1 MHLIVLLCLMRGRY
15 LGAGPRH
22 RRIRFY
28 NRCEYTA
35 DEPKADDSDN
45 ISARDVR
52 SNRRLI
58 LHRESCYTSS
68 VIERLI
74 HEIIPVGM
82 LQCNCSILGDAETRE
97 AIVVD
102 PGDEVERILE
112 ILREHRLN
120 VRAIVSTHTHI
131 DHVGGLARLH
141 AAMKAPVLIHEADLE
156 LYRHLDMQAQFLGMR
171 TPESMRIE
179 DFVKEG
185 DSLRWGGYAARVI
198 HTPGH
203 TPGSI
208 SLLVEKGL
216 PDGDAHV
223 QRARPQA
230 AKASAEAHLHA
241 HLRGHAG
248 EAAPSQSRE
257 SGTEPGRLVA
267 GDTLFQGSI
276 GRTDLWGGSMKDI
289 LSSIREKLLSLPD
302 ETLVIPGHGESTTIG
317 TERAENPYLR

>member
-1 MHLIVLLCLMRGRY
+1 
-15 LGAGPRH
+15 
-22 RRIRFY
+22 
-28 NRCEYTA
+28 
-35 DEPKADDSDN
+35 
-45 ISARDVR
+45 
-52 SNRRLI
+52 
-58 LHRESCYTSS
+58 
-68 VIERLI
+68 
-74 HEIIPVGM
+74 M
-82 LQCNCSILGDAETRE
+82 LQCNCSILGDEETRE

-141 AAMKAPVLIHEADLE
+141 AATKAPVLIHEADLE

-185 DSLRWGGYAARVI
+185 DSVRWGDYAARVI

-208 SLLVEKGL
+208 SLVVEKGK
-216 PDGDAHV
+216 PTFERGSVDH
-223 QRARPQA
+223 ARPQSA
-230 AKASAEAHLHA
+230 EASAEAHLHS
-241 HLRGHAG
+241 HLRGHASEITPVG
-248 EAAPSQSRE
+248 AGAM
-257 SGTEPGRLVA
+257 GVGRVLA

-289 LSSIREKLLSLPD
+289 LHSIREKLLALPD
-302 ETLVIPGHGESTTIG
+302 ETLVIPGHGGSTTIG
-317 TERAENPYLR
+317 AERAENPYLR

>member
-1 MHLIVLLCLMRGRY
+1 VS
-15 LGAGPRH
+15 
-22 RRIRFY
+22 
-28 NRCEYTA
+28 E
-35 DEPKADDSDN
+35 K
-45 ISARDVR
+45 
-52 SNRRLI
+52 
-58 LHRESCYTSS
+58 
-68 VIERLI
+68 LI

-112 ILREHRLN
+112 ILREHQLN

-131 DHVGGLARLH
+131 DHVGGLALLH
-141 AAMKAPVLIHEADLE
+141 AATKAPVLIHEADLE

-208 SLLVEKGL
+208 SLLVESGL
-216 PDGDAHV
+216 PGAGGYLEH
-223 QRARPQA
+223 ARPQA
-230 AKASAEAHLHA
+230 AKALAEAHLHT
-241 HLRGHAG
+241 HLRGQAS
-248 EAAPSQSRE
+248 EAATSSARKD
-257 SGTEPGRLVA
+257 GTPPGRLVA

-289 LSSIREKLLSLPD
+289 LNSIREKLLALPD
-302 ETLVIPGHGESTTIG
+302 ETLVIPGHGENTTIG
-317 TERAENPYLR
+317 AERTENPYLR